1 MGRGAAGGVLF
12 YPEDE
17 HVGIAAGHGW
27 LGRLPVVHCA
37 AGTNGVAISHRNGFE
52 TAARTAW
59 YRNEQGAEEI
69 PLPSVFLFG
78 ISDVSAF
85 LMRDVLTFRGTMK
98 LDAMKRQG
106 ARMDLTLCQV
116 GTKSRADE
124 LPAESA
130 EDTSFMLCEFLFFSS
145 RSIHLRNTNKTK

>member
-1 MGRGAAGGVLF
+1 MALRQLQERCGIGMNRGQRKFLCPLF
-12 YPEDE
+12 
-17 HVGIAAGHGW
+17 
-27 LGRLPVVHCA
+27 
-37 AGTNGVAISHRNGFE
+37 
-52 TAARTAW
+52 
-59 YRNEQGAEEI
+59 
-69 PLPSVFLFG
+69 FLFG
-78 ISDVSAF
+78 ISDISAF

-98 LDAMKRQG
+98 LDVMKRQG
-106 ARMDLTLCQV
+106 ARMDLTVCQV